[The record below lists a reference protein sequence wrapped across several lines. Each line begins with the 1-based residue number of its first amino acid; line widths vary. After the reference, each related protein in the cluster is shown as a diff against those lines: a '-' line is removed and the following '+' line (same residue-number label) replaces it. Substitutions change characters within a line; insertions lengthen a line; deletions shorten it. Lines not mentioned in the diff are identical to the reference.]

1 MLERLTAVFDS
12 DLLLVGILVLIV
24 IEALALI
31 GWQRRQMG
39 RGDLRQAAP
48 HTAGV
53 LPLLT
58 FLGAGGSLV
67 VAMIFHR
74 RPEPAPEGF
83 AAAMLCALVIHL
95 WHLAVL
101 LRR

>member
-1 MLERLTAVFDS
+1 MLERLSAVFDS

-24 IEALALI
+24 IEAVVLI
-31 GWQRRQMG
+31 GWQRRSG
-39 RGDLRQAAP
+39 ARQVTP

-83 AAAMLCALVIHL
+83 AVAMLCALVIHL

>member
-1 MLERLTAVFDS
+1 MERLTAVFDS
-12 DLLLVGILVLIV
+12 DLLPVGILVFIV
-24 IEALALI
+24 LEAVVLI
-31 GWQRRQMG
+31 GWQRR
-39 RGDLRQAAP
+39 RGARQASP

-53 LPLLT
+53 VPLLT

-67 VAMIFHR
+67 AAMIFHR
-74 RPEPAPEGF
+74 RPDPSPEGF
-83 AAAMLCALVIHL
+83 AVAMLCALVIHL